1 MQFDQLKR
9 REFITLLGGAAA
21 AWPFAA
27 RAQQPAVPVVGFLH
41 SEAPGRY
48 TSPLLRAFRQGLSET
63 GHVEGRNVAIE
74 YRWAESRYD
83 RLPELAADLVRRGV
97 NVMTANGPAIQ
108 AAKTATTTIPIV
120 FFAGGDPVKLGLVT
134 SLAQPGGNLTGVTN
148 LGTELGPK
156 RLELLHELVPAA
168 TSFAVLVNPTY
179 PDAAAQSE
187 AAQAAAHALSL
198 RLHVLH
204 ASTEHDFDSLFATLA
219 ERRVGGLVI
228 ETDPFFNNRA
238 AQLAALALR
247 HAMPIVFH
255 TLEFVTAGGLAGY
268 GNSSTDLWRQIGI
281 YTGRILKGEK
291 PADLPV
297 MQPTKFELL
306 INLNTAKAL
315 GVTIPPS
322 LLVSADEV
330 IE

>member
-1 MQFDQLKR
+1 VRR

-21 AWPFAA
+21 AWPLAA
-27 RAQQPAVPVVGFLH
+27 RAQQPAMPVIGFLH

-48 TSPLLRAFRQGLSET
+48 TSPLLRAFRQGLSES

-83 RLPELAADLVRRGV
+83 RLPDLAGDLVGRGV
-97 NVMTANGPAIQ
+97 NVIIANGPAIQ

-120 FFAGGDPVKLGLVT
+120 FFAGGDPIKLGLVT
-134 SLAQPGGNLTGVTN
+134 SLARPGGNLTGVSN

-156 RLELLHELVPAA
+156 RLELLYELVPTA

-187 AAQAAAHALSL
+187 AAQAAARARSL
-198 RLHVLH
+198 RLDVFH
-204 ASTEHDFDSLFATLA
+204 ASTERDFDPLFATLD
-219 ERRVGGLVI
+219 ERHTGGLVI
-228 ETDPFFNNRA
+228 VTDPFFNNRA

-247 HAMPIVFH
+247 HAMPIVYH
-255 TLEFVTAGGLAGY
+255 MLEFVTAGGLAGY
-268 GNSSTDLWRQIGI
+268 GNSYTDLWRQIGI

-315 GVTIPPS
+315 GVTVPPS
-322 LLVSADEV
+322 LLARADEV

>member
-1 MQFDQLKR
+1 MKR
-9 REFITLLGGAAA
+9 REFISLLGGAAV
-21 AWPFAA
+21 AWPLAA
-27 RAQQPAVPVVGFLH
+27 RAQQPAMPVIGFLH

-48 TSPLLRAFRQGLSET
+48 TSPILHAFRQGLGES

-83 RLPELAADLVRRGV
+83 RLPDLAGDLVGRGV
-97 NVMTANGPAIQ
+97 NVIVANGPAIQ

-120 FFAGGDPVKLGLVT
+120 FFAGGDPIKLGLVA

-168 TSFAVLVNPTY
+168 TSFVVLVNPTY

-187 AAQAAAHALSL
+187 AAQAAARARSL
-198 RLHVLH
+198 RLDVFH
-204 ASTEHDFDSLFATLA
+204 ASAERDLDSLFAALA
-219 ERRVGGLVI
+219 EGHVGGLVV

-247 HAMPIVFH
+247 HAMPTVYH
-255 TLEFVTAGGLAGY
+255 MLEFVTAGGLAGY
-268 GNSSTDLWRQIGI
+268 GNSNTDLWRQIGI

-315 GVTIPPS
+315 GVTVPAT
-322 LLVSADEV
+322 LLARADEV

>member
-1 MQFDQLKR
+1 LKR
-9 REFITLLGGAAA
+9 REFITLLGGVA
-21 AWPFAA
+21 AWPLAA
-27 RAQQPAVPVVGFLH
+27 RAQHQAMPVIGFLH

-48 TSPLLRAFRQGLSET
+48 TSPILRAFRQGLSES

-83 RLPELAADLVRRGV
+83 RLPDLAGDLVGRGV
-97 NVMTANGPAIQ
+97 NVIVANGPAIQ

-120 FFAGGDPVKLGLVT
+120 FFAGGDPIKLGLVA

-156 RLELLHELVPAA
+156 RLELLHELVPVA

-187 AAQAAAHALSL
+187 AAQAAARARSL
-198 RLHVLH
+198 RLDVFH
-204 ASTEHDFDSLFATLA
+204 ASTERDFDSLFAALA

-228 ETDPFFNNRA
+228 VTDPFFNNRA

-247 HAMPIVFH
+247 HAMPTVYH
-255 TLEFVTAGGLAGY
+255 MLEFVTAGGLAGY
-268 GNSSTDLWRQIGI
+268 GNSNTDLWRQIGI

-315 GVTIPPS
+315 GLTVPDK
-322 LLVSADEV
+322 LLVTADEV

>member
-1 MQFDQLKR
+1 MNK
-9 REFITLLGGAAA
+9 REFITLLGGAAT
-21 AWPFAA
+21 WPVVA
-27 RAQQPAVPVVGFLH
+27 RAQQPAMPVIGFLH

-48 TSPLLRAFRQGLSET
+48 TSPILRAFRQGLSES

-83 RLPELAADLVRRGV
+83 RLPDLAGDLVGRGV
-97 NVMTANGPAIQ
+97 NVIIANGPAIQ

-120 FFAGGDPVKLGLVT
+120 FFTGGDPIKLGLVS
-134 SLAQPGGNLTGVTN
+134 SLAQPGSNLTGVTN

-168 TSFAVLVNPTY
+168 TSFAVLFNPTY

-198 RLHVLH
+198 RLDVFH
-204 ASTEHDFDSLFATLA
+204 ASTERDFDSLFAALA

-228 ETDPFFNNRA
+228 GTDTFFNNRA
-238 AQLAALALR
+238 GQLAALALR
-247 HAMPIVFH
+247 HAMPTVYH
-255 TLEFVTAGGLAGY
+255 MLEFVTAGGLAGY
-268 GNSSTDLWRQIGI
+268 GNSNTDLWRQIGI

-315 GVTIPPS
+315 GLTVPDK
-322 LLVSADEV
+322 LLVAADEV

>member
-1 MQFDQLKR
+1 MTVTIGR
-9 REFITLLGGAAA
+9 RELLAALGGAAA
-21 AWPFAA
+21 AWPLAA
-27 RAQQPAVPVVGFLH
+27 RAQQSAMPVIGFLH

-48 TSPLLRAFRQGLSET
+48 TSPILRAFRQGLSES

-83 RLPELAADLVRRGV
+83 RLPDLAGDLVGRGV
-97 NVMTANGPAIQ
+97 NVIIAN
-108 AAKTATTTIPIV
+108 
-120 FFAGGDPVKLGLVT
+120 GGDPIKLGLVA
-134 SLAQPGGNLTGVTN
+134 SPAQPGGNLTGVTN
-148 LGTELGPK
+148 LRTELGPK

-168 TSFAVLVNPTY
+168 ASFAVLVNPTY

-187 AAQAAAHALSL
+187 AAQAAARARSL
-198 RLHVLH
+198 RLDVFH
-204 ASTEHDFDSLFATLA
+204 ASTERDFDSLFPALA

-228 ETDPFFNNRA
+228 VTDPFFNNRA

-247 HAMPIVFH
+247 HAMPTVYH
-255 TLEFVTAGGLAGY
+255 MLEFVTAGGLAGY
-268 GNSSTDLWRQIGI
+268 GNSNTDLWRQIGI

-315 GVTIPPS
+315 GLTVPDK
-322 LLVSADEV
+322 LLVAADEV

>member
-1 MQFDQLKR
+1 MNR
-9 REFITLLGGAAA
+9 RAFITLLGGAAG
-21 AWPFAA
+21 AWPLAA
-27 RAQQPAVPVVGFLH
+27 RAQLATMPVIGFLH
-41 SEAPGRY
+41 SEAPGPY
-48 TSPLLRAFRQGLSET
+48 TSPILRAFRQGLSES

-83 RLPELAADLVRRGV
+83 RLPDLAGDLVGRGV
-97 NVMTANGPAIQ
+97 NVIVANGPAIQ

-120 FFAGGDPVKLGLVT
+120 FFAGGDPIKLGLVA

-156 RLELLHELVPAA
+156 RLELLHELVPVT

-187 AAQAAAHALSL
+187 AAQAAARARSL
-198 RLHVLH
+198 RLDVFH
-204 ASTEHDFDSLFATLA
+204 ASTERDFDLLFAALA

-228 ETDPFFNNRA
+228 VTDPFFNNRA

-247 HAMPIVFH
+247 HAMPTVYH
-255 TLEFVTAGGLAGY
+255 MVEFVTAGGLAGY
-268 GNSSTDLWRQIGI
+268 GNSNTDLWRQIGI
-281 YTGRILKGEK
+281 YSGRILKGEK
-291 PADLPV
+291 TADLPV

-315 GVTIPPS
+315 GLTVPDK
-322 LLVSADEV
+322 LLVTADEV

>member
-1 MQFDQLKR
+1 MQFAQLKR
-9 REFITLLGGAAA
+9 RTFITFLGAAA
-21 AWPFAA
+21 AWPLAA
-27 RAQQPAVPVVGFLH
+27 RAEQSAMPVIGFLH

-48 TSPLLRAFRQGLSET
+48 TSPILRAFRQGLSES

-83 RLPELAADLVRRGV
+83 RLPNLAGDLVGRGV
-97 NVMTANGPAIQ
+97 NVIIANGPAIQ
-108 AAKTATTTIPIV
+108 AAKTATTTVPIV
-120 FFAGGDPVKLGLVT
+120 FFAGGDPIKLGLVA

-156 RLELLHELVPAA
+156 RLELLHELVPVA

-187 AAQAAAHALSL
+187 AAQAAARARSL
-198 RLHVLH
+198 RLDVFH
-204 ASTEHDFDSLFATLA
+204 ASTERDFDSLFAVLA

-228 ETDPFFNNRA
+228 VTDPFFNNRA

-247 HAMPIVFH
+247 HAMPTVYH
-255 TLEFVTAGGLAGY
+255 MLEFLAGY
-268 GNSSTDLWRQIGI
+268 GNSNTDLWRQIGI

-315 GVTIPPS
+315 GLTVPDK
-322 LLVSADEV
+322 LLVTADEV

>member
-1 MQFDQLKR
+1 MQFAQLKR
-9 REFITLLGGAAA
+9 RTFITFLGAAA
-21 AWPFAA
+21 AWPLAA
-27 RAQQPAVPVVGFLH
+27 RAEQSAMPVIGFLH

-48 TSPLLRAFRQGLSET
+48 TSPILRAFRQGLSES

-83 RLPELAADLVRRGV
+83 RLPNLAGDLVGRGV
-97 NVMTANGPAIQ
+97 NVIIANGPAIQ
-108 AAKTATTTIPIV
+108 AAKTATTTVPIV
-120 FFAGGDPVKLGLVT
+120 FFAGGDPIKLGLVA

-156 RLELLHELVPAA
+156 RLELLHELVPVA

-187 AAQAAAHALSL
+187 AAQAAARARSL
-198 RLHVLH
+198 RLDVFH
-204 ASTEHDFDSLFATLA
+204 ASTERDFDSLFAALA

-228 ETDPFFNNRA
+228 VTDPFFNNRA

-247 HAMPIVFH
+247 HAMPTVYH
-255 TLEFVTAGGLAGY
+255 MLEFLAGY
-268 GNSSTDLWRQIGI
+268 GNSNTDLWRQIGI

-315 GVTIPPS
+315 GLTVPDK
-322 LLVSADEV
+322 LLVTADEV

>member
-1 MQFDQLKR
+1 MNR
-9 REFITLLGGAAA
+9 REFMTLVGGAAA
-21 AWPFAA
+21 WPLAA
-27 RAQQPAVPVVGFLH
+27 HGQQPAMPVIGFLH

-48 TSPLLRAFRQGLSET
+48 TSPILRAFRQGLSES

-83 RLPELAADLVRRGV
+83 RLPDLAGDLVGRGV
-97 NVMTANGPAIQ
+97 KVIIANGPAIE

-187 AAQAAAHALSL
+187 AAGSGPRSIAAARCFSCQRRARL
-198 RLHVLH
+198 R
-204 ASTEHDFDSLFATLA
+204 FAVCSA
-219 ERRVGGLVI
+219 RR
-228 ETDPFFNNRA
+228 RA
-238 AQLAALALR
+238 R
-247 HAMPIVFH
+247 
-255 TLEFVTAGGLAGY
+255 
-268 GNSSTDLWRQIGI
+268 WRPR
-281 YTGRILKGEK
+281 GR
-291 PADLPV
+291 
-297 MQPTKFELL
+297 
-306 INLNTAKAL
+306 N
-315 GVTIPPS
+315 
-322 LLVSADEV
+322 
-330 IE
+330 

>member
-1 MQFDQLKR
+1 MKR
-9 REFITLLGGAAA
+9 REFIAGLAGVA
-21 AWPFAA
+21 AWPVAA
-27 RAQQPAVPVVGFLH
+27 RAQQPKMPVIGFLH

-48 TSPLLRAFRQGLSET
+48 TNPILRAFRQGLSESDY
-63 GHVEGRNVAIE
+63 VEGRNVAIE

-83 RLPELAADLVRRGV
+83 RLPDLAGDLVGRGV
-97 NVMTANGPAIQ
+97 NVIIANGPAIQ

-120 FFAGGDPVKLGLVT
+120 FFAGGDPIKLGLVT
-134 SLAQPGGNLTGVTN
+134 SLARPGGNLTGVSN

-156 RLELLHELVPAA
+156 RLELLYELVPTA

-187 AAQAAAHALSL
+187 AAQAAARARSL
-198 RLHVLH
+198 RLDVFH
-204 ASTEHDFDSLFATLA
+204 ASTERDFDPLFATLD
-219 ERRVGGLVI
+219 ERHTGGLVI
-228 ETDPFFNNRA
+228 VTDPFFNNRA

-247 HAMPIVFH
+247 HAIPTVYHM
-255 TLEFVTAGGLAGY
+255 LEFVTAGGLAGY
-268 GNSSTDLWRQIGI
+268 GNSNTDLWRQIGI

-315 GVTIPPS
+315 GLTVPDK
-322 LLVSADEV
+322 LLVTADEV

>member
-1 MQFDQLKR
+1 VKR
-9 REFITLLGGAAA
+9 REFITLLGGAAG
-21 AWPFAA
+21 WPLAA
-27 RAQQPAVPVVGFLH
+27 RAQQPAMPVIGFLH

-48 TSPLLRAFRQGLSET
+48 TSPILRAFHQGLSES

-83 RLPELAADLVRRGV
+83 RLLDLAGDLVGRGV
-97 NVMTANGPAIQ
+97 KVIIANGPAIQ

-204 ASTEHDFDSLFATLA
+204 ASTERDFDSLFATLA
-219 ERRVGGLVI
+219 ERRVGGLVV
-228 ETDPFFNNRA
+228 EADPFFSNRA
-238 AQLAALALR
+238 AQLAVLALR
-247 HAMPIVFH
+247 HAMPTVYH
-255 TLEFVTAGGLAGY
+255 MLEFVTAGGLAGY
-268 GNSSTDLWRQIGI
+268 GNS
-281 YTGRILKGEK
+281 YTGC
-291 PADLPV
+291 
-297 MQPTKFELL
+297 
-306 INLNTAKAL
+306 
-315 GVTIPPS
+315 GVR
-322 LLVSADEV
+322 SAS
-330 IE
+330 IAAAFSRARRPRTCR

>member
-1 MQFDQLKR
+1 MKR
-9 REFITLLGGAAA
+9 RAFIALVGGAAA
-21 AWPFAA
+21 AWPLAA
-27 RAQQPAVPVVGFLH
+27 RAQQPAMPVIGFLH

-48 TSPLLRAFRQGLSET
+48 TNPILRAFRQGLSESDY
-63 GHVEGRNVAIE
+63 VEGRNVAIE

-97 NVMTANGPAIQ
+97 NVVTANGPAIQ
-108 AAKTATTTIPIV
+108 AAKTGTRTIPIV

-134 SLAQPGGNLTGVTN
+134 SLARPGGNLTGVTN

-168 TSFAVLVNPTY
+168 KSFAVLVNPTY

-187 AAQAAAHALSL
+187 AAQAAARARSL
-198 RLHVLH
+198 QLHVLH
-204 ASTEHDFDSLFATLA
+204 ASTERDFDSVFATLA

-228 ETDPFFNNRA
+228 VTDPFFNNRH

-247 HAMPIVFH
+247 HAMPTVFH
-255 TLEFVTAGGLAGY
+255 TLEFVTSGGLAGY
-268 GNSSTDLWRQIGI
+268 GNSNTDLWRQIGI

-297 MQPTKFELL
+297 IQPTKFELL

-315 GVTIPPS
+315 GVTVPPQ
-322 LLVSADEV
+322 LLARADEV

>member
-1 MQFDQLKR
+1 MRAKIER
-9 REFITLLGGAAA
+9 REFITLLVGTAAE
-21 AWPFAA
+21 
-27 RAQQPAVPVVGFLH
+27 
-41 SEAPGRY
+41 S
-48 TSPLLRAFRQGLSET
+48 

-83 RLPELAADLVRRGV
+83 RLPDLAGDLVGRGV
-97 NVMTANGPAIQ
+97 NVIVANGPAIQ

-120 FFAGGDPVKLGLVT
+120 FFAGGDPIKLGLVA

-156 RLELLHELVPAA
+156 RLELLHELVPVA

-187 AAQAAAHALSL
+187 AAQAAARARSL
-198 RLHVLH
+198 RLDVFH
-204 ASTEHDFDSLFATLA
+204 ASTERDFDSLFAALA

-228 ETDPFFNNRA
+228 VTDPFFNNRA

-247 HAMPIVFH
+247 HAMPTVYH
-255 TLEFVTAGGLAGY
+255 MLEFVTAGGLAGY
-268 GNSSTDLWRQIGI
+268 GNSNTDLWRQIGI

-315 GVTIPPS
+315 GLTVPDK
-322 LLVSADEV
+322 LLVTADEV

>member
-1 MQFDQLKR
+1 
-9 REFITLLGGAAA
+9 
-21 AWPFAA
+21 
-27 RAQQPAVPVVGFLH
+27 
-41 SEAPGRY
+41 
-48 TSPLLRAFRQGLSET
+48 LRAFRQGLSES

-83 RLPELAADLVRRGV
+83 RLPNLAGDLVGRGV
-97 NVMTANGPAIQ
+97 NVIIANGPAIQ
-108 AAKTATTTIPIV
+108 AAKTATTTVPIV
-120 FFAGGDPVKLGLVT
+120 FFAGGDPIKLGLVA

-156 RLELLHELVPAA
+156 RLELLHELVPVA

-187 AAQAAAHALSL
+187 AAQAAARARSL
-198 RLHVLH
+198 RLDVFH
-204 ASTEHDFDSLFATLA
+204 ASTERDFDSLFAVLA

-228 ETDPFFNNRA
+228 VTDPFFNNRA

-247 HAMPIVFH
+247 HAMPTVYH
-255 TLEFVTAGGLAGY
+255 MLEFLAGY
-268 GNSSTDLWRQIGI
+268 GNSNTDLWRQIGI

-315 GVTIPPS
+315 GLTVPAK
-322 LLVSADEV
+322 LLVTADEV

>member
-1 MQFDQLKR
+1 MASYIER
-9 REFITLLGGAAA
+9 RKFLATLGGAAA
-21 AWPFAA
+21 WPLPA
-27 RAQQPAVPVVGFLH
+27 RAQQVAMPVIGFLH

-48 TSPLLRAFRQGLSET
+48 TSPILRAFRQGLSES

-83 RLPELAADLVRRGV
+83 RLPDLAGDLVGRGV
-97 NVMTANGPAIQ
+97 NVIVANGPAIQ

-120 FFAGGDPVKLGLVT
+120 FFAGGDPIKLGLVA

-168 TSFAVLVNPTY
+168 TSFVVLVNPTY

-187 AAQAAAHALSL
+187 AAQAAARARSL
-198 RLHVLH
+198 RLDVFH
-204 ASTEHDFDSLFATLA
+204 ASTERDFDSLFAALA

-228 ETDPFFNNRA
+228 VTDPFFNNCA

-247 HAMPIVFH
+247 HAVPTVYHM
-255 TLEFVTAGGLAGY
+255 LEFVTAGGLAGY
-268 GNSSTDLWRQIGI
+268 GNSYTDLWRQIGI

-315 GVTIPPS
+315 GLTVPDK
-322 LLVSADEV
+322 LLVAADEV